1 MYVSGGGDF
10 NKGFKLYEKFKKRF
24 YETGNGIKCSC
35 NIIEKP
41 LFNRRKS
48 RQETDGDGL
57 NAASEVVAVAIN
69 MASGKDHPPLR
80 LFE

>member
-1 MYVSGGGDF
+1 MEEETLIKVLSYTR
-10 NKGFKLYEKFKKRF
+10 NLKKKKRF
-24 YETGNGIKCSC
+24 HETGSGIKCSC

-48 RQETDGDGL
+48 RKETDGDGL

-69 MASGKDHPPLR
+69 MASRKTIHR
-80 LFE
+80 